1 MVKFFIRRPLAKNE
15 QRRNYTVIPSVAREC
30 SVTIE
35 WSFSTKS
42 RNIKTLSDL
51 RTKFQSIVKQNEEIS
66 GKAAAAQNTSKI
78 LQEAFQKT
86 NEKLVDLERQQHK
99 LEQYSRTDCLGIT
112 GIPNTVGNYDLESFA
127 LYVVNEIGVKIDK
140 KRILLHA
147 TDWEEPTQQSWNS

>member
-99 LEQYSRTDCLGIT
+99 LEQY
-112 GIPNTVGNYDLESFA
+112 
-127 LYVVNEIGVKIDK
+127 
-140 KRILLHA
+140 
-147 TDWEEPTQQSWNS
+147 